1 MLVSEISLWGAALIA
16 FLVFIA
22 SLALAIFDRQ
32 MLRRMLVIFGATVVQ
47 MAVVVGVVWLVYQT
61 RSWWAYVIWIL
72 LVPFLSICWVLYP
85 LQAMW
90 KKMLRPVS
98 AAMIVGSI
106 VTGGSALLCLP
117 ISVFLTVYSVL
128 MACLTASMI
137 QTMVNYMRSLHMP
150 KNGQS
155 PMANGQSSIVNGQSS
170 MVNGQ
175 SSLRESILPQVRS
188 MAQPL
193 VMVMP
198 MLYAGMLL
206 GGIQPFVGLIVV
218 LLLIAAS
225 FVANVLA
232 GVVALLMLRKGTEER

>member
-22 SLALAIFDRQ
+22 SIALAIFDRQ

-47 MAVVVGVVWLVYQT
+47 MAVVVAVVWLVYQT

-137 QTMVNYMRSLHMP
+137 QTMVNYMRSLHAP
-150 KNGQS
+150 K
-155 PMANGQSSIVNGQSS
+155 NGQSS

-206 GGIQPFVGLIVV
+206 GGIQPLVGLIVV

-232 GVVALLMLRKGTEER
+232 GVVALLMLRKGR